1 MTHKDAIGQ
10 DIMPDDIVAWSPA
23 SRGAGHLF
31 GKVVGES
38 PKQIQVEYRYSL
50 HDLLNVPL
58 RDGRSGYR
66 TSIIPK
72 NVVVITKLVT

>member
-31 GKVVGES
+31 GRVVGVS
-38 PKQIQVEYRYSL
+38 PKQVQVEYRYSINE
-50 HDLLNVPL
+50 LLNNPA
-58 RDGRSGYR
+58 RGYK
-66 TSIIPK
+66 TSVRPENLI
-72 NVVVITKLVT
+72 VITKLVP